1 MNENQDIQGEEIN
14 NEQHIEDMIREFEEL
29 FFLEKNDNE
38 EFLDEDAQETDWS
51 FKNGQ
56 YW

>member
-56 YW
+56 Y